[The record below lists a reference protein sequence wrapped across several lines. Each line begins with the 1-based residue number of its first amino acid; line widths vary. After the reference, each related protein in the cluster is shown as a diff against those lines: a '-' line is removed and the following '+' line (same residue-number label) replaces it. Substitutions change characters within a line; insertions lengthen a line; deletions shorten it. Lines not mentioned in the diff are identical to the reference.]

1 MQQCQV
7 QTLIEPTYNVVDNQI
22 FILEVLLGHSAPL
35 LAGHVYAVGRAL
47 GDQRGSL
54 LLLLLITL
62 DGLRHLHHLETD
74 EVEEGALRAR
84 LTPRTRRHDSMAHH
98 GVRIEQKEQKEQTVS
113 E

>member
-54 LLLLLITL
+54 LLLLLI
-62 DGLRHLHHLETD
+62 D